1 MTTPNSLPADG
12 NLKVVWV
19 PTIAD
24 TAAPSAAILNGAT
37 SIDLSCYLTADGYS
51 PGGDEASITDDR
63 LCSRQ
68 TFERPG
74 RSSDTLDL
82 MYVYQA
88 QAAAAAADNKAFDTL
103 KHLTTG
109 YIVTRWGKDYAL
121 PFIATDKVD
130 VLPAQCGKQMKS
142 APEANSI
149 LKVAQKVFVTST
161 MKRDAAVVA

>member
-19 PTIAD
+19 PVIAD
-24 TAAPSAAILNGAT
+24 TSAPSAAVLNGAT
-37 SIDLSCYLTADGYS
+37 SIDLSCYLTADGYA
-51 PGGDEASITDDR
+51 PGGDEQAITDDR

-74 RSSDTLDL
+74 RSSDSLEL

-88 QAAAAAADNKAFDTL
+88 QVAAGTDNKAFDTL
-103 KHLTTG
+103 KHLTNG
-109 YIVTRWGKDYAL
+109 YIVTRWGKDYATA
-121 PFIATDKVD
+121 FIATDKVD
-130 VLPAQCGKQMKS
+130 VLPVQLGKQMKA

-149 LKVAQKVFVTST
+149 LKISQRSFVTGT
-161 MKRDAAVVA
+161 MKRDVAVVA